1 MATFDLN
8 TFWLKINY
16 FKLTH
21 VEDLRKWWAI
31 VLVAADVFVLVFCVT
46 NIILYVID
54 IPRQRHVMQAMA
66 ADAVNYQSIREA
78 NTPSPLQTVSTA
90 AIPVGNGTYDLVAR
104 VKNANTTWAGAVL
117 SYTFTLNGQKTAAI
131 SDFILPDTEK
141 YLVALGI
148 KGVSSGSG
156 QVSATFAVDGVQWHR
171 WPDKTLLQ
179 RTQFITNAIDFSVSA
194 VVDKSLVQQVTAQ
207 VSNTG
212 YTSFWQARFTVVC
225 WQGGTIV
232 GVGSTRFDQFRSGD
246 TKSLHVAVNVSSAPS
261 RVEILPDVNI
271 LDADNLI
278 Q

>member
-31 VLVAADVFVLVFCVT
+31 VLIAVNVFVLVFCIT

-54 IPRQRHVMQAMA
+54 LPRQQRLMEAMA
-66 ADAVNYQSIREA
+66 ADTVSYQSIREA
-78 NTPSPLQTVSTA
+78 NTPAPLRVVSTA
-90 AIPVGNGTYDLVAR
+90 AIPVGNGAYDLVAK
-104 VKNANTTWAGAVL
+104 VKNSNATWAGAAV
-117 SYTFTLNGQKTAAI
+117 SYTFTLNGQQTAPI

-141 YLVALGI
+141 YLVALGV
-148 KGVSSGSG
+148 KSAGQDLG
-156 QVSATFAVDGVQWHR
+156 QVSATFAIDDVEWQR
-171 WPDKTLLQ
+171 LPDKTVLQ
-179 RTQFITNAIDFSVSA
+179 RTQFITDAVDFSVSA
-194 VVDKSLVQQVTAQ
+194 VVDTHLVQRVTAQ

-212 YTSFWQARFTVVC
+212 YTSFWQAKFTVVC

-246 TKSLHVAVNVSSAPS
+246 VKSLHVSVNVSSAPS
-261 RVEILPDVNI
+261 RVEILPDVNT